1 MAAARTNTLQ
11 DGAAQARG
19 GKAQGGRAGLRR
31 WRRVAVLGALAAAL
45 AACGTVPPGGA
56 GRQAPVTQ
64 GQQAKPATTKIVV
77 LLPLSGQSAA
87 LGRTLLNAAEMAL
100 FDIADERLEL
110 VPRDTGGTPQAAAA
124 AAQRAISEGAAAII
138 GPLFA
143 PEAAAVRPIAA
154 AAGVEMLTFTTDRRL
169 ASPGSHVLGLAP
181 GDQIDRIIGFA
192 RAGGA
197 ARLAVLAPRN
207 PYGDVATAAAQE
219 SAGRYGAQI
228 VRVERYDPNLTDLS
242 VPAQALAQLT
252 PPPQAAFI
260 ADGGQPAQ
268 AMARA
273 VREAG
278 LQQTQLL
285 GAGLWD
291 EPGLG
296 SEPALVGGRF
306 AAPDPA
312 ARADFESRYKALF
325 GEKPHRI
332 ATLAYDAAAL
342 AATVARRGATLGK
355 PLDRSA
361 LTSFDYNGADGPM
374 RLQGNGSTR
383 RGLAVLEITP
393 EGARVVDPAPRTLEF
408 IGQ

>member
-1 MAAARTNTLQ
+1 MS
-11 DGAAQARG
+11 
-19 GKAQGGRAGLRR
+19 
-31 WRRVAVLGALAAAL
+31 
-45 AACGTVPPGGA
+45 
-56 GRQAPVTQ
+56 Q

-197 ARLAVLAPRN
+197 ARLAVLAPRT

-228 VRVERYDPNLTDLS
+228 VRVERYDANLTDLS

-312 ARADFESRYKALF
+312 ARADFEGRYTARL
-325 GEKPHRI
+325 GENPHRI
-332 ATLAYDAAAL
+332 ATRPYDAAAW

-355 PLDRSA
+355 PLDRAA
-361 LTSFDYNGADGPM
+361 LISFDYNGADGPM
-374 RLQGNGSTR
+374 RLQGNGATR

-393 EGARVVDPAPRTLEF
+393 EGARVVDSAPRTLEF